1 MSEGTNKYNS
11 TGGNTGSPL
20 EHCVDNVNEIPFPK
34 HFPNKPGI
42 QANIIYLRE
51 YMELADAG
59 W

>member
-20 EHCVDNVNEIPFPK
+20 EHCVDNVNEIQDVPFP
-34 HFPNKPGI
+34 NEI
-42 QANIIYLRE
+42 QE
-51 YMELADAG
+51 YMELADAE